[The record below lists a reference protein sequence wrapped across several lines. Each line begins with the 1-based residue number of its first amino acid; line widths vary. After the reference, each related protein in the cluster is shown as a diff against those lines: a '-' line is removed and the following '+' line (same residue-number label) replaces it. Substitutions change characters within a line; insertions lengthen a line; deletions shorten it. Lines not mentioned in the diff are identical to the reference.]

1 MLAGTRWLTGAMVL
15 ATLAPLDSALDAQ
28 TRASC
33 GTGNRLWRTAVGATL
48 GSWGGLVAMKIRY
61 SDWNEASASP
71 SGIRGRNRGIV
82 IGAVVGASLGNLRF
96 GAPCR
101 TSSAVPA
108 PRTLAHRPIST
119 EEIQAA
125 GISGTVYDLV
135 FARRRQWL
143 NTRGVELSETPRVTL
158 GERSATVTPADNPIL
173 VVYLDNVKVGDQA
186 QLRNIPLDGVM
197 EVKFYDA
204 SQATWRWGAGHN
216 HGAIQVLT
224 VTDDVKP

>member
-1 MLAGTRWLTGAMVL
+1 MMAGARWLFGAMAFVSVAPIHSVL
-15 ATLAPLDSALDAQ
+15 EAQ
-28 TRASC
+28 SRAGC

-48 GSWGGLVAMKIRY
+48 GGWGGLVAMKIRY
-61 SDWNEASASP
+61 SDWNDASSTA

-82 IGAVVGASLGNLRF
+82 VGAVLGASLGNLRF
-96 GAPCR
+96 GSPCR
-101 TSSAVPA
+101 TASAMPA
-108 PRTLAHRPIST
+108 PRAQAHRPIGT
-119 EEIQAA
+119 DEIQAA

-158 GERSATVTPADNPIL
+158 GERSAVVTPADNPIL

-186 QLRNIPLDGVM
+186 QLRNIPLDGVT
-197 EVKFYDA
+197 EVQFFDA
-204 SQATWRWGAGHN
+204 AQATWRWGAGHN

-224 VTDDVKP
+224 VSGTAR